1 MAGEAAGDSSPREEG
16 LLGAGDTSK
25 PVTFSASRCSKIA
38 PCSLK
43 HWLCQEGGC
52 FPRQQLG
59 SYVPGRHL
67 LAKSTPLTSQQ
78 CCELPGGASPSSN
91 SQQPTAFTGS
101 EAAFLLCPCCCPLF
115 LERWGAGLSTSSCCH
130 SFASPAKRA
139 LGCPLSGQDTR
150 FYGCDYRSVF
160 LSPFWRFKR
169 KHSEN
174 SFGAWQG
181 GWRPHLLLLTLLSCS
196 LLPMP
201 AWFLLNEASPGHES
215 QAAPKLAKTLIRSH
229 LD

>member
-59 SYVPGRHL
+59 LYVPGRHL

-139 LGCPLSGQDTR
+139 LGCPLSGKTH
-150 FYGCDYRSVF
+150 VF
-160 LSPFWRFKR
+160 MVVIIALCSSLPF
-169 KHSEN
+169 
-174 SFGAWQG
+174 G
-181 GWRPHLLLLTLLSCS
+181 GLRESIQKTVLVLGKAAGDPICC
-196 LLPMP
+196 
-201 AWFLLNEASPGHES
+201 FLHC
-215 QAAPKLAKTLIRSH
+215 
-229 LD
+229 